1 MNLELPKKQRMPRNR
16 IALYITVAVI
26 CVIAI
31 TIVIGVQI
39 LGNDIID
46 NFFGVTKLTKRSE
59 QEENE
64 LKTNFENLFQNQFEN
79 KENTSTTNKIE
90 QDRDIVYTYYQ
101 KDESTE
107 NYEININLPYI
118 NIENDQVKNFNEEI
132 SNTFE
137 SKSEEIINENS
148 QNSIYT
154 VKYFASIKNNIL
166 SVALYS
172 DLKQGTNAQRVI
184 IETLNYNLNENKIMS
199 LEDILNTYDLNENE
213 VQNKINEDIKEEQ
226 RKADELR
233 ELGYDIFS
241 RDINS
246 NIYEIK
252 NITEYFIYN
261 ENIYI
266 VFAYGN
272 NQLTTEMD
280 IVII

>member
-1 MNLELPKKQRMPRNR
+1 
-16 IALYITVAVI
+16 
-26 CVIAI
+26 
-31 TIVIGVQI
+31 
-39 LGNDIID
+39 
-46 NFFGVTKLTKRSE
+46 
-59 QEENE
+59 
-64 LKTNFENLFQNQFEN
+64 
-79 KENTSTTNKIE
+79 
-90 QDRDIVYTYYQ
+90 
-101 KDESTE
+101 
-107 NYEININLPYI
+107 
-118 NIENDQVKNFNEEI
+118 
-132 SNTFE
+132 
-137 SKSEEIINENS
+137 
-148 QNSIYT
+148 
-154 VKYFASIKNNIL
+154 
-166 SVALYS
+166 
-172 DLKQGTNAQRVI
+172 
-184 IETLNYNLNENKIMS
+184 MS